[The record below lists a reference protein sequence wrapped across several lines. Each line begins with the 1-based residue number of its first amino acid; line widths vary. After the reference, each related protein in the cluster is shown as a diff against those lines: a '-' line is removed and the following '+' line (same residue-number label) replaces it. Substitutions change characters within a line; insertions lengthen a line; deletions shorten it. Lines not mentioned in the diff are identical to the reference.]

1 MTPEEL
7 AKYRAEK
14 REKEKQ
20 AAEARKRA
28 EEAEE
33 TGRANRAHLAET
45 VLREQIIPYLGQV
58 KTAMVQGFSY
68 EIVQNT
74 QNEVVGVNISLDGIS
89 GKISVAGGSYQVQLQ
104 DPKTARYDTYPDLG
118 APEDVSEASL
128 GNLLKA
134 LIDQK

>member
-1 MTPEEL
+1 MATARRPAERIPRRALRLPEW
-7 AKYRAEK
+7 RA
-14 REKEKQ
+14 RRP
-20 AAEARKRA
+20 A
-28 EEAEE
+28 
-33 TGRANRAHLAET
+33 LS

-68 EIVQNT
+68 EILQNT

-89 GKISVAGGSYQVQLQ
+89 GKISVVGGSYQVQLQ

>member
-20 AAEARKRA
+20 AAEARKRTEA
-28 EEAEE
+28 AEE
-33 TGRANRAHLAET
+33 TGRAKRAHLAET
-45 VLREQIIPYLGQV
+45 VLREQIIPFFDQV

-89 GKISVAGGSYQVQLQ
+89 GKISVVGGSYRGGRAGTQPYCS
-104 DPKTARYDTYPDLG
+104 DPVPWL
-118 APEDVSEASL
+118 
-128 GNLLKA
+128 
-134 LIDQK
+134 

>member
-33 TGRANRAHLAET
+33 TGRAPIGHIWRK
-45 VLREQIIPYLGQV
+45 P
-58 KTAMVQGFSY
+58 F
-68 EIVQNT
+68 
-74 QNEVVGVNISLDGIS
+74 
-89 GKISVAGGSYQVQLQ
+89 
-104 DPKTARYDTYPDLG
+104 
-118 APEDVSEASL
+118 
-128 GNLLKA
+128 
-134 LIDQK
+134 

>member
-58 KTAMVQGFSY
+58 ETAMVQGFSY

-89 GKISVAGGSYQVQLQ
+89 GKISVVGGSYRGGRAGTQ
-104 DPKTARYDTYPDLG
+104 P
-118 APEDVSEASL
+118 
-128 GNLLKA
+128 LL
-134 LIDQK
+134 L

>member
-33 TGRANRAHLAET
+33 NGRANRAHLAET
-45 VLREQIIPYLGQV
+45 VLREQIIPYFGQV

-74 QNEVVGVNISLDGIS
+74 QNEVVGVNIWTAYLERSRSLVDLIKFNF
-89 GKISVAGGSYQVQLQ
+89 KIL
-104 DPKTARYDTYPDLG
+104 KRRDTTPT
-118 APEDVSEASL
+118 P
-128 GNLLKA
+128 
-134 LIDQK
+134 I

>member
-1 MTPEEL
+1 MR
-7 AKYRAEK
+7 KRNRQQK
-14 REKEKQ
+14 RES
-20 AAEARKRA
+20 APN
-28 EEAEE
+28 EE

-74 QNEVVGVNISLDGIS
+74 QNEVVGVNISLDGVS
-89 GKISVAGGSYQVQLQ
+89 GKISVVGGSYQVQLQ

-128 GNLLKA
+128 GNFLKA